1 MDEKQPMPDDQ
12 SAEPEQT
19 DTEAGIEAEADSSVP
34 TGGNAAQARAVFGE
48 HAEPAAEMDSGGAG

>member
-1 MDEKQPMPDDQ
+1 MDETQPLPDDQ
-12 SAEPEQT
+12 HAEPDQT
-19 DTEAGIEAEADSSVP
+19 DTKAEAEADSSVP